1 MWMVDPKIMCTRH
14 LLGEHHEI
22 HMFAGSMRRQTGMS
36 GYIDNNLLEP
46 RSIKKR
52 HDVLVAEMARRG
64 YGHDSELEQPD
75 VSYLPI
81 DEQRAKI
88 DISAA
93 EKEIRRRCEL
103 CPTEDET
110 FKDCPK
116 CWKYKE
122 GVYHGNCPT

>member
-1 MWMVDPKIMCTRH
+1 MVDPGIMCTRH

-22 HMFAGSMRRQTGMS
+22 HMFAGAIRRKQSMT
-36 GYIDNNLLEP
+36 GYIENGLLEP
-46 RSIKKR
+46 RSMKER
-52 HDVLVAEMARRG
+52 HDVLVAEMDRRG
-64 YGHDSELEQPD
+64 YNHYSPLEQPD
-75 VSYLPI
+75 ISYLPTA
-81 DEQRAKI
+81 EQRTKI
-88 DISAA
+88 DVAAA

-122 GVYHGNCPT
+122 GVYHGNCQE